1 MLSALCKW
9 KLCCQVN
16 IFLSCHYLHDR
27 WQEGLCD
34 MLIPLFVNV
43 AEHDGY
49 KYLSTVKSLPLPIKE
64 IVSICLSW
72 EEGGFFFNLPP
83 PAPPPKQMLPSKTKE
98 PSVYHNWRSQFIH
111 LNPCTILLLKRWTP
125 SKWTLY
131 RVNYYN
137 NAEDT
142 TQLFMTSNFI
152 GSLLDTAVSCLGR
165 RVASYTQI
173 RTCVLE
179 VTRNFWNL
187 KQLFLFLTFYL
198 YATKTS
204 LWKHHFD

>member
-9 KLCCQVN
+9 QLCCQVN
-16 IFLSCHYLHDR
+16 IFLLRHYLHDR

-34 MLIPLFVNV
+34 
-43 AEHDGY
+43 GY
-49 KYLSTVKSLPLPIKE
+49 KYLSTVESLPLPIKE

-72 EEGGFFFNLPP
+72 EEGGVFLISPF
-83 PAPPPKQMLPSKTKE
+83 PAPPPKQMLLSKTKE
-98 PSVYHNWRSQFIH
+98 QSVYHNWRSQFIH

-137 NAEDT
+137 NVEDT

-152 GSLLDTAVSCLGR
+152 GSLLDTAVSCLGLTF
-165 RVASYTQI
+165 VVS
-173 RTCVLE
+173 V
-179 VTRNFWNL
+179 VN
-187 KQLFLFLTFYL
+187 FLFPLFSEAITRAIVIAASWFVKYG
-198 YATKTS
+198 KG
-204 LWKHHFD
+204 F